1 MIVPL
6 GGERI
11 ERLREINYPS
21 LGFYAILNIRDT
33 SSVGRTHSCI
43 LDKVEGTTQNKLPQF
58 RVLLGSK
65 PADWLKMAS
74 TS

>member
-1 MIVPL
+1 MIIPL

-11 ERLREINYPS
+11 ERSREINYPN
-21 LGFYAILNIRDT
+21 LGFHVILDIRDT
-33 SSVGRTHSCI
+33 SSMGRTHSCV
-43 LDKVEGTTQNKLPQF
+43 LDKVEGTAQNKLPQF
-58 RVLLGSK
+58 RALRGSK